1 MWVGNKLGPKTY
13 LRKVFDLMS
22 TVTQIEYEFQG
33 GYVRASV
40 KNPAPAQKVVRA
52 LRGQVSTFSA
62 ASRRRLMALLNRL
75 EWSGLSA
82 AFCSLTYGQLFPDIE
97 TFKRHIDIFG
107 KRMMRWAARHGCR
120 VSIVWKMEFQERGA
134 PHLHL
139 IVFGLPSSMTEF
151 ELRQLMRW
159 TWALS
164 IGGDYWDKSDSDYW
178 RVPFVQADWVTSKR
192 AAMGYVSKYLAK
204 VDVGQ
209 SVGDTRNVLSEHVAT
224 DGASAVDGFN
234 NVSYL
239 TAPSGTGRIWGVI
252 GRVNLPFAEL
262 VTVSLAAAKSGFFG
276 LRRLAAAKLRSQW
289 KSRPL
294 KRRRRRASRLL
305 FPDDPERRRRVFYW
319 TSKPPDF
326 IHGRLQSFSLFVDD
340 ALEWFDMLYWLV
352 SSA

>member
-1 MWVGNKLGPKTY
+1 MYLKDGLNTLPCLNLSHKQTLPRADRLKKQKPTSLVWVGNKLGPKTY

-40 KNPAPAQKVVRA
+40 KNQAPAQKVVRA

-62 ASRRRLMALLNRL
+62 ASRRRLMSLLNRL
-75 EWSGLSA
+75 EWSGLSV

-164 IGGDYWDKSDSDYW
+164 IGGDYWDKSDADYW
-178 RVPFVQADWVTSKR
+178 RVPFVQANWVTSKKTGDGLCLEISGESR
-192 AAMGYVSKYLAK
+192 CRF
-204 VDVGQ
+204 VGCCAR
-209 SVGDTRNVLSEHVAT
+209 T
-224 DGASAVDGFN
+224 F
-234 NVSYL
+234 
-239 TAPSGTGRIWGVI
+239 
-252 GRVNLPFAEL
+252 
-262 VTVSLAAAKSGFFG
+262 
-276 LRRLAAAKLRSQW
+276 
-289 KSRPL
+289 
-294 KRRRRRASRLL
+294 
-305 FPDDPERRRRVFYW
+305 
-319 TSKPPDF
+319 
-326 IHGRLQSFSLFVDD
+326 
-340 ALEWFDMLYWLV
+340 
-352 SSA
+352 